1 MNFST
6 SSKTE
11 TSKVVTYHIDRS
23 SFPGWDDFKCKV
35 GIESDKDGLKIILTV
50 VGDAQLGDFRSYQGV
65 EAQHE

>member
-1 MNFST
+1 VSHT
-6 SSKTE
+6 C
-11 TSKVVTYHIDRS
+11 HIDRS

-65 EAQHE
+65 EAQHELPLTAGTHPGD